1 MIAETKKPRKPTGS
15 RSKSNEQGFTLLETS
30 IALIVMMVVTLGT
43 GSLFVYAV
51 NYNSG
56 SGDRSAALAIA
67 QQRIERLRRTPFDD
81 ALFSTETA
89 TETVT
94 NAGRSYTV
102 VTTVCWT
109 STCGGSDTL
118 KIISVS
124 VTPVSTNQWANTAAT
139 ITTRRSSPSVGL
151 YAGVSAL

>member
-1 MIAETKKPRKPTGS
+1 MFANDHNPERVLEAPNE
-15 RSKSNEQGFTLLETS
+15 SNEQGFTLLETS
-30 IALIVMMVVTLGT
+30 IALVIMMVVTLAT

-56 SGDRSAALAIA
+56 SGDRAAALAIA
-67 QQRIERLRRTPFDD
+67 QQRVERLRRTPFDD
-81 ALFSTETA
+81 TLLSTAST

-102 VTTVCWT
+102 VTTVCWD

-118 KIISVS
+118 KIITVS
-124 VTPVSTNQWANTAAT
+124 VTFGTSNQWASAPAT
-139 ITTRRSSPSVGL
+139 IITERAAPAVGV

>member
-1 MIAETKKPRKPTGS
+1 MIAYKERHKVAD
-15 RSKSNEQGFTLLETS
+15 RSDKGKDQGFTLLETS
-30 IALIVMMVVTLGT
+30 IALIVMMVVTLAT

-67 QQRIERLRRTPFDD
+67 QQRIERLRRTAFDD
-81 ALFSTETA
+81 ALLSTPST

-102 VTTVCWT
+102 VTTVCWD
-109 STCGGSDTL
+109 STCNG
-118 KIISVS
+118 
-124 VTPVSTNQWANTAAT
+124 
-139 ITTRRSSPSVGL
+139 
-151 YAGVSAL
+151 